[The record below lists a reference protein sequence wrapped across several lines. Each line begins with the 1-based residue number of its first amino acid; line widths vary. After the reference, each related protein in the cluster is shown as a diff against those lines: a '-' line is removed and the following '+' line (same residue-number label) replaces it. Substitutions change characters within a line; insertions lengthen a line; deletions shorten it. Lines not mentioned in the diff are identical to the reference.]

1 MGIKENFFVNVDLN
15 IREFVRKLCVFNITM
30 AISSC
35 DLFMINVQ
43 LFKETKYTLRP
54 LIDMQAFLEI
64 VSIFF

>member
-1 MGIKENFFVNVDLN
+1 MNFLSLMVVYH
-15 IREFVRKLCVFNITM
+15 M

-54 LIDMQAFLEI
+54 LGDMQAFLEI
-64 VSIFF
+64 VNILFLK

>member
-1 MGIKENFFVNVDLN
+1 
-15 IREFVRKLCVFNITM
+15 M

-35 DLFMINVQ
+35 DLFMVNIQ

-64 VSIFF
+64 VSIFFWKKSINDKSFDHF